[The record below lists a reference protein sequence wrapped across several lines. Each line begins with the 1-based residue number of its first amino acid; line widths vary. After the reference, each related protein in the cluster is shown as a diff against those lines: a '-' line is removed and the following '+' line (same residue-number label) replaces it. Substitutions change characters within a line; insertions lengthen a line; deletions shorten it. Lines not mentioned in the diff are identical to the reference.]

1 MIFFVFY
8 REGRRARSSPKEVR
22 GKGFERL
29 VEIYG
34 SQWSKAVTNITKG
47 HKSFFYFKLKS

>member
-34 SQWSKAVTNITKG
+34 SQ
-47 HKSFFYFKLKS
+47 